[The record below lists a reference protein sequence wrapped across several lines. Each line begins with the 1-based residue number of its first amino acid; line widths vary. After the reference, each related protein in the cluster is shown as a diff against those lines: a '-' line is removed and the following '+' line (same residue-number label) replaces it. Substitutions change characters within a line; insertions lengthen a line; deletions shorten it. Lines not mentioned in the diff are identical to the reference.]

1 MGMAPNVI
9 LIVCDTLRRDA
20 VSVYNRSARTPF
32 LSKLARD
39 SVVYDNAVAPAP
51 WTFPSHV
58 SLFTGMYPNQ
68 HHVHE
73 SSTDK
78 LPQII
83 DKHAALRAETLPEY
97 MRSLGYNTVGIS
109 NNIGVSRFTGFDRGF
124 DTFFNLETS
133 PWWQGEEVKKAREM
147 GSNVSDVVKE
157 LIKQGRLMDIYSY
170 AKVYMKIMTLVKATN
185 YPINKGIELT
195 NNILFNGSFGSNFFM
210 FLNLMEMHEPYIG
223 YSDKEATDDFAG
235 VRPISPERVRYLKR
249 QYASEAEYMDSKLEE
264 TISMLKSRGL
274 YDDSMIIIT
283 SDHGQAFYEHRFLFH
298 EIYLY
303 DEIIRVPMMVKY
315 PKGKRHRQR
324 RGYQSLVNVKQLVRE
339 VIEGGDD
346 SSLYSDSVFS
356 EAYGNTRNTPSSYG
370 LSMKFIDDKYEK
382 HRKCV
387 FRDGYKLT
395 VNGTDRTIEEFMK
408 GGKSIDPSG
417 PKNKAVARQLLDEI
431 EEFKGGERFA
441 MPHL

>member
-1 MGMAPNVI
+1 MRMSPNVI
-9 LIVCDTLRRDA
+9 IIVCDTLRRDA
-20 VSVYNRSARTPF
+20 VSVYNKAAKTPF
-32 LSKLARD
+32 LSKFAKEA
-39 SVVYDNAVAPAP
+39 VVYDNAVAPAS

-58 SLFTGMYPNQ
+58 SLFTGMYQNR
-68 HHVHE
+68 HRTHE
-73 SSTDK
+73 SRTDK

-83 DKHAALRAETLPEY
+83 DLHNGLKAETLPEY

-133 PWWQGEEVKKAREM
+133 PWWQGEEVKRAREL
-147 GSNVSDVVKE
+147 GANVSDVVKE

-210 FLNLMEMHEPYIG
+210 FINLMEMHEPYVG
-223 YSDKEATDDFAG
+223 YSDKEATEDFAG
-235 VRPISPERVRYLKR
+235 IKPITAERVRYLKR
-249 QYASEAEYMDSKLEE
+249 QYASEAEYMDSKLDE
-264 TISMLKSRGL
+264 TISMLKARGL
-274 YDDSMIIIT
+274 YDDSLIIIT
-283 SDHGQAFYEHRFLFH
+283 SDHGQAFYEHEFLFH

-303 DEIIRVPMMVKY
+303 DEIIRIPLMIKY
-315 PKGKRHRQR
+315 PNGKRYKKRK
-324 RGYQSLVNVKQLVRE
+324 GYQSLVNIKQLVKD

-356 EAYGNTRNTPSSYG
+356 EAYGNTRNTPSSYSAR
-370 LSMKFIDDKYEK
+370 LDYINEKYEK

-387 FRDGYKLT
+387 YRDGYKLT
-395 VNGTDRTIEEFMK
+395 VNGTDCTIEEFTK
-408 GGKSIDPSG
+408 DGKEISIND
-417 PKNKAVARQLLDEI
+417 KRHMQVARELLKEI
-431 EEFKGGERFA
+431 EKFKGSEKFP
-441 MPHL
+441 MPSL